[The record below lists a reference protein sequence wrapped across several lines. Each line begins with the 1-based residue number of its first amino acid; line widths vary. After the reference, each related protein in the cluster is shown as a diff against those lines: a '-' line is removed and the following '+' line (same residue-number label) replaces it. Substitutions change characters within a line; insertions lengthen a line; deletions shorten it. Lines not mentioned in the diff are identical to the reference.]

1 MHQFTK
7 NAAYR
12 SSQEE
17 IELAFKFGKFNF
29 WYLQVLL
36 SPASYLD
43 GIHGCDALMLTTNS
57 SWQYLDIIDLIL
69 ILGRYSLGDCFRKE
83 AIPIP
88 AAPPCYSAER
98 PHVFIGDEVF
108 PLQANPLRPC
118 PLDLT

>member
-29 WYLQVLL
+29 WYLQSCKLF
-36 SPASYLD
+36 
-43 GIHGCDALMLTTNS
+43 GWNS
-57 SWQYLDIIDLIL
+57 RMYLIL

>member
-1 MHQFTK
+1 MRLT
-7 NAAYR
+7 
-12 SSQEE
+12 
-17 IELAFKFGKFNF
+17 
-29 WYLQVLL
+29 V
-36 SPASYLD
+36 
-43 GIHGCDALMLTTNS
+43 ALRKKLNLRLNLGNS
-57 SWQYLDIIDLIL
+57 IFDLIL